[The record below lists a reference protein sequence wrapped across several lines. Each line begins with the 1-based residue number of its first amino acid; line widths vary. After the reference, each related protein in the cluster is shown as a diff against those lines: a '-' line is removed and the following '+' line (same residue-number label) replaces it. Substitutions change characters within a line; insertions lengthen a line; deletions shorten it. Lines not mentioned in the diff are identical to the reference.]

1 MPASTYRRT
10 TLLTLGAALAM
21 SLASPVFA
29 SLPPSIDGQPMPSLA
44 PMLAKVTPAVVNIS
58 TKTRISTRNAYFDD
72 PLFRQLF
79 GNQGVPRER
88 VEQSLGSGVVI
99 DAAKGYVLTNN
110 HVVGGADDITVT
122 LQDGRDFKAKLL
134 GTDPDT
140 DVAVLQIPA
149 ENLQAL
155 PIADSAQ
162 LRVGDFVVAVGD
174 PFGLG
179 QTATSGMV
187 SALGRS
193 GLGKGF
199 QNFIQTD
206 ASINPGNSGGALV
219 NLRGE
224 LVGINSMIYTPSGG
238 NVGIGFAIPTDLA
251 TGVMKQL
258 LTYGKVRR
266 GNLGRGSAG
275 HHAAH
280 RPGVEAEGYEWRRR
294 HAHQRG
300 LAGRWRRVA
309 DGRCADGRGWEAGAC
324 GAGCA
329 QCGGLAAAWG
339 ESEAH
344 GEARR
349 GVTGCGGDDRR
360 GDDRHAGWGEGGCAS
375 GWRHAERSHAGSEG
389 AGALWGVVE
398 WCETRVGGGWSGAAG
413 WGYRHCGLAAAGAW
427 GEELSDDGVVGWEAV
442 VAYGGAWGCCLLRG
456 AVRAV
461 SLRCRE
467 DYVAEV
473 LWHLSP
479 LKRLPQSRPAQAW
492 SPPTLR
498 SSPCAAIPV
507 QLSLWEPLQRRCL
520 NPLP

>member
-266 GNLGRGSAG
+266 GNLGVEVQDITPRIAQALKLKDTNGAVVTRINEGSPADGAGLQTGDVLTAVDGKPVRAAQDVRNAEGLLPLGAKVKLTVRRDGASRDVEATIAAAKIATLDGAKVDARLAGVTLSDLTPDQKAQGLYGVSLSGVRRGS
-275 HHAAH
+275 
-280 RPGVEAEGYEWRRR
+280 
-294 HAHQRG
+294 
-300 LAGRWRRVA
+300 
-309 DGRCADGRGWEAGAC
+309 
-324 GAGCA
+324 
-329 QCGGLAAAWG
+329 
-339 ESEAH
+339 
-344 GEARR
+344 
-349 GVTGCGGDDRR
+349 
-360 GDDRHAGWGEGGCAS
+360 
-375 GWRHAERSHAGSEG
+375 
-389 AGALWGVVE
+389 
-398 WCETRVGGGWSGAAG
+398 
-413 WGYRHCGLAAAGAW
+413 AAAGA
-427 GEELSDDGVVGWEAV
+427 GLQDGDIVI
-442 VAYGGAWGCCLLRG
+442 
-456 AVRAV
+456 AV
-461 SLRCRE
+461 SQQR
-467 DYVAEV
+467 V
-473 LWHLSP
+473 LGVKSF
-479 LKRLPQSRPAQAW
+479 
-492 SPPTLR
+492 PTTGSLGGR
-498 SSPCAAIPV
+498 
-507 QLSLWEPLQRRCL
+507 QLLLTVVRGDAVYYAVL
-520 NPLP
+520 